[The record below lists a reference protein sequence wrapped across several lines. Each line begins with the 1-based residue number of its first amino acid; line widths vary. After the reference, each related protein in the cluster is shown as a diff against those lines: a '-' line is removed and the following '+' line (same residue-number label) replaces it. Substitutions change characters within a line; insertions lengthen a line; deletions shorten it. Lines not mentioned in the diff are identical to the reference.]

1 MLEYLAGLPM
11 TELNTYQEAFASC
24 AIEGNRLAEVCS
36 GTLHRLMTQQP
47 VSDRYILGLAWAVRS
62 MRERKAAEAELITVD
77 TQDA

>member
-1 MLEYLAGLPM
+1 LTSLPVA
-11 TELNTYQEAFASC
+11 ELHTCQENQSC
-24 AIEGNRLAEVCS
+24 AIESNRLAEVCS

-62 MRERKAAEAELITVD
+62 TREGKDINNALIAVD